1 MSTLEDHI
9 ISTIKAIINKGEIG
23 ALKELW
29 TEYRD
34 HTEFPRMIAWDYV
47 FQKVY
52 LHAALKKQIEMCEWL
67 DEIFLEF
74 DPIIQISMR
83 HIFPYARTLLQD

>member
-9 ISTIKAIINKGEIG
+9 VNTIKPIINKGEIR

-29 TEYRD
+29 IEYRY
-34 HTEFPRMIAWDYV
+34 HTEFPRKIAWDYV

-52 LHAALKKQIEMCEWL
+52 IHAALKKQKVICEWL
-67 DEIFLEF
+67 DEVFLEF

-83 HIFPYARTLLQD
+83 YIFPYAQTLLRD